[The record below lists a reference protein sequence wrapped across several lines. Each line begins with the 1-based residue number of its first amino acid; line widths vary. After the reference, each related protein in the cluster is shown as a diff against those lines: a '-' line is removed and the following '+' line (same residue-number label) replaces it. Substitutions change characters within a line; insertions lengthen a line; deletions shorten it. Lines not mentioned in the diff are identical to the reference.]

1 MHERYIW
8 QLPFW
13 PDLRWDE
20 QALLTPL
27 GEVRYAQGKLYG
39 ALDAIGF
46 EDSRQELEVESLVE
60 EAVTTSAI
68 EGEQLP
74 RKAVRSSV
82 ARRLGLSTAGLP
94 APSRSV
100 DGVVEVLLDA
110 TANFEKPLT
119 LKRLKGWQAALFPG
133 GYSGMNK
140 IRVGQWRTG
149 PMQVVSGPHGN
160 ERIHFEAPPAEV
172 VNEEV
177 KRFLQWW
184 KNSPGRLHGVIRA
197 GIAHLRFETIHPFE
211 DGNGRVGRV
220 LADMALAQAEAQPR
234 RFYSLSAQVL
244 EERDEYYR
252 NLEKVQKGNGEIT
265 GWILWFLGCLERS
278 LERSQ
283 LQVQKAL
290 VRTRFWQHLAGQDL
304 NSRQAKAVDRLL
316 EAGKDGFEGGLSNAK
331 YRRMTKAAKVTASR
345 DLADLVQRG
354 IMIRKGEGR
363 ATRYDLNW
371 TLGG

>member
-1 MHERYIW
+1 MEARYIW
-8 QLPFW
+8 QLPLW

-20 QALLTPL
+20 PALLGPL
-27 GEVRYAQGKLYG
+27 GDVRYAQGKLYG

-74 RKAVRSSV
+74 REAVRSSV
-82 ARRLGLSTAGLP
+82 AHRLGLSTAGLP

-110 TANFEKPLT
+110 TTNYGNPLT

-149 PMQVVSGPHGN
+149 PVQVVSGPQGK

-172 VNEEV
+172 VNDEV

-184 KNSPGRLHGVIRA
+184 KTSPDRLHGLIRA
-197 GIAHLRFETIHPFE
+197 GVAHLRFETIHPFE

-252 NLEKVQKGNGEIT
+252 NLEKVQKGDGEIT
-265 GWILWFLGCLERS
+265 GWLLWFLSCLERS

-283 LQVQKAL
+283 FQVQKAL

-316 EAGKDGFEGGLSNAK
+316 EAGKGGFEGGLSNAK

-371 TLGG
+371 KLGG

>member
-1 MHERYIW
+1 MKARYIW
-8 QLPFW
+8 QLPLW

-82 ARRLGLSTAGLP
+82 ARRLGLTTAGLP

-110 TANFEKPLT
+110 TTNHGTPLT
-119 LKRLKGWQAALFPG
+119 MKRLKGWQAALFPS
-133 GYSGMNK
+133 GYSGISK
-140 IRVGQWRTG
+140 IRVGQWRNG
-149 PMQVVSGPHGN
+149 PMQVVSGPQGK
-160 ERIHFEAPPAEV
+160 ERVHFVAPPPEV

-177 KRFLQWW
+177 KGFLKWW
-184 KNSPGRLHGVIRA
+184 KASTGRLHGVLRA
-197 GIAHLRFETIHPFE
+197 GVAHLRFETIHPFE
-211 DGNGRVGRV
+211 DGNGRVGRA
-220 LADMALAQAEAQPR
+220 LADMALAQSEEQAR
-234 RFYSLSAQVL
+234 RFYSLSAQIL

-252 NLEKVQKGNGEIT
+252 NLEKVQKGDGDIT
-265 GWILWFLGCLERS
+265 GWLLWFLGCLERS

-290 VRTRFWQHLAGQDL
+290 VRTRFWQHLAGQEL
-304 NSRQAKAVDRLL
+304 KSRQAKAVDRLL
-316 EAGKDGFEGGLSNAK
+316 EAGKGGFEGGLSNAK
-331 YRRMTKAAKVTASR
+331 YRRMTRAAKVTATR
-345 DLADLVQRG
+345 DLANLVQRG

-371 TLGG
+371 KLGD